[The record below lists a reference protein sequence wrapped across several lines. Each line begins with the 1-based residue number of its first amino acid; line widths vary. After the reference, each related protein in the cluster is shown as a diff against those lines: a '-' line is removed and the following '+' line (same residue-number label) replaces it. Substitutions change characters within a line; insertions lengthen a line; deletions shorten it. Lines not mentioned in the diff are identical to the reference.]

1 MARIRGLL
9 IATMMSVLI
18 AACGGGGGNNGG
30 TGGTGGPGGT
40 TTTNPCLV
48 AQLAG
53 TAEVMAVG
61 EVAASGAVA
70 DPESKKTLIDGNPR
84 GRVFEARALHEDA
97 VRKRAIANRAAF
109 VAEDTPARRNITT
122 PAPLSADV
130 GEIAVIQDEGD
141 LILPANPYDV
151 RSTGLRFT
159 RNGASYSL
167 SRVDGNFRSTL
178 GNRVTLSDDDSVN
191 VTIPFSFP
199 FYGTAQTAA
208 FVNSDGNITFGE
220 ADKSSTERNVA
231 RVVTGPPRV
240 APFFADLDPSTGS
253 GKVFVNAAPDG
264 YTVTY
269 CSVRAFDSS
278 RVVTTQATLF
288 PDGSIELK
296 YSDAINIADSVVG
309 LAPGHTADVA
319 LVDLTSSTASSS
331 AAIAERFAAANSID
345 TFA

>member
-178 GNRVTLSDDDSVN
+178 GNRVTLTDDDSAN

-199 FYGTAQTAA
+199 FYGTAQTSA

-220 ADKSSTERNVA
+220 EDKSSTERNVA
-231 RVVTGPPRV
+231 RLLTGPPRV
-240 APFFADLDPSTGS
+240 APFFTDLDPTTGT
-253 GKVFVNAAPDG
+253 GRIFVNAASDQ
-264 YTVTY
+264 YTVTW
-269 CSVRAFDSS
+269 CGVRAFDST
-278 RVVTTQATLF
+278 RVVTAQTTLF
-288 PDGSIELK
+288 PDGSVEMK
-296 YSDAINIADSVVG
+296 YGDTINVAETVVG
-309 LAPGHTADVA
+309 VSPGHTGNVA
-319 LVDLTSSTASSS
+319 VVDLS
-331 AAIAERFAAANSID
+331 AGSGSGSG
-345 TFA
+345 